1 MDLGPLGGW
10 IYKTSKGDL
19 DMYNCIEYKYVEVK
33 IMSLKIEVI
42 EVFETFSIRDK
53 SQVNISSEHINL
65 K

>member
-1 MDLGPLGGW
+1 
-10 IYKTSKGDL
+10 
-19 DMYNCIEYKYVEVK
+19 MYNCIEYTYVEVK